1 MEPPP
6 RFANNRAMHPRL
18 YLLLLLVAGLVLT
31 GCISKRAQAPVVIQ
45 PGPWALVEL
54 AGRPVSVTDALRQP
68 SMRFDPAAGR
78 VSGNAGVN
86 RYNGT
91 YTQEGMV
98 LSFGPAAVT
107 KMAGPPELM
116 SIETEFLALLSRV
129 RNWRMDTSWLV
140 LLGPD
145 GEVLAR
151 FVIGQN
157 P

>member
-1 MEPPP
+1 
-6 RFANNRAMHPRL
+6 MHPRL
-18 YLLLLLVAGLVLT
+18 SLLLLLVAGFVLT
-31 GCISKRAQAPVVIQ
+31 GCISKRAQTPVVIQ

-68 SMRFDPAAGR
+68 SMRFDATAGR

-86 RYNGT
+86 RYGGT
-91 YTQEGMV
+91 YTQEGMA
-98 LSFGPAAVT
+98 LSFGPAVVT

-116 SIETEFLALLSRV
+116 NIETEFLALLPRV
-129 RNWRMDTSWLV
+129 RNWRMDASWLV
-140 LLGPD
+140 LLGQD

-157 P
+157 S